1 MYCEKCGKKLIDGE
15 IFCGQCGERIDQK
28 QGEKKGKGALV
39 ISIIAIVLAAGV
51 LVAIIVLFC
60 LGRTKKEDSTPMQQT
75 ATATGPATD
84 ATDSSVGTPE
94 PEPTKEPFQPA
105 VVTDKVKKE
114 LEPLMKE
121 TTYYFALIGEAEQ
134 VDDSDL
140 YRTIMVY
147 YNLQYRD
154 DVIGYSEKES
164 VAKPKVEKELF
175 NLFGEDSK
183 YELKYQETYPGYLYI
198 KKDGDI
204 QYNGGDWGDGI
215 PWGKTISIVETAPE
229 QYRVVRHTGV
239 KSSDTGEVFYN
250 RKITCDVIKNPSG
263 KYGYNI
269 THFREYQRGDTK
281 AE

>member
-1 MYCEKCGKKLIDGE
+1 MYCQKCGKKLEDGE
-15 IFCGQCGERIDQK
+15 IFCGQCGERIDQNH
-28 QGEKKGKGALV
+28 GEKKGKGALV

-51 LVAIIVLFC
+51 LVTIILLFC
-60 LGRTKKEDSTPMQQT
+60 LRRTEKGNSTPVQQSAT
-75 ATATGPATD
+75 ATAD
-84 ATDSSVGTPE
+84 ATDSSAGTPE

-105 VVTDKVKKE
+105 VVTDEMKKE

-121 TTYYFALIGEAEQ
+121 TTYYFALVGEAER
-134 VDDSDL
+134 VEDSDL
-140 YRTIMVY
+140 CRTIMVY

-164 VAKPKVEKELF
+164 VAKPKVEAELY

-183 YELKYQETYPGYLYI
+183 YELEYQETYPGYLYI

-204 QYNGGDWGDGI
+204 QYNGGDWGDGM
-215 PWGKTISIVETAPE
+215 PWGKTISVVETAPE

-250 RKITCDVIKNPSG
+250 RKITCDVVKNPSG

-281 AE
+281 VE